1 MIQSLSYDELNV
13 MAGMKRSVPY
23 DQYFGEMRL
32 PEYDKEERKNLA
44 ESLEEAFLPVL
55 ALLFTMKQFDSFDWK
70 MARDRFSSAYL
81 SVLREHSLEDSYL
94 EDYVEIFAD
103 NSIISTR
110 NNENEPYYYSIDRA
124 RFMAEN
130 EANTIYNYV
139 RNEEAIRSGKTRK
152 QWIAIEDD
160 VTRPTHRDVDM
171 RVLPINQYFLVG
183 NSLMRYP
190 KDPLGNPEEIINC
203 RCSIIY
209 F

>member
-1 MIQSLSYDELNV
+1 
-13 MAGMKRSVPY
+13 
-23 DQYFGEMRL
+23 
-32 PEYDKEERKNLA
+32 
-44 ESLEEAFLPVL
+44 
-55 ALLFTMKQFDSFDWK
+55 MKQFDSFDWK

-81 SVLREHSLEDSYL
+81 SVLKEHSLEDSYL

-152 QWIAIEDD
+152 QWIAIEDE

-190 KDPLGNPEEIINC
+190 KDPLGSPEEVINC

>member
-13 MAGMKRSVPY
+13 IAGMKRSVPY
-23 DQYFGEMRL
+23 DQYFGEMKI
-32 PEYDKEERKNLA
+32 PESDKEDRKNLA

-103 NSIISTR
+103 NSIMSTR
-110 NNENEPYYYSIDRA
+110 NNENEPYYYSVDRA

-152 QWIAIEDD
+152 QWIAIEDEA
-160 VTRPTHRDVDM
+160 TRPTHRDVDM

>member
-13 MAGMKRSVPY
+13 IAGMKRSVPY
-23 DQYFGEMRL
+23 DQYFGEMKI
-32 PEYDKEERKNLA
+32 PESDKEDRKNLA

-81 SVLREHSLEDSYL
+81 SVLREHLLEDSYL

-152 QWIAIEDD
+152 QWIAIEDEA
-160 VTRPTHRDVDM
+160 TRPTHRDVDM

-190 KDPLGNPEEIINC
+190 KDPLGSPEEIINC